1 MRISTAQHGAV
12 VEVIAEGRLDES
24 WADHLRSAL
33 DDVVRRGTHHVR
45 LNMEAVTY
53 LSSAGIG
60 VLMCCYN
67 DLKQINGSF
76 AVTAPSKR
84 VRKILEMASLG
95 PLLLTDLSGAA
106 PVDAPVEYQRA
117 IHTENGLFEVLEA
130 HETKALA
137 CRVIGDHQ
145 SLQRGNCAPGDMSQV
160 RFPAGAFGLGIG
172 AFGSDYSE
180 CRDRFGEFVAA
191 GGAAAYLPTDG
202 ASAPDYLVA
211 TGSLVPEVAMLYGI
225 RCEGSFT
232 HHLRFAPSDQAR
244 DVGLS
249 EIVSTCLKTADAETA
264 GMVIVAES
272 TGLVGAALR
281 RSPATERNNTAS
293 RFDHPNIRKWVTFTA
308 EPAHAGSLCLVVGVA
323 SDGAAAG
330 PLQPLLRPVSRA
342 GTGISGHFHAAAF
355 PYRPIQQGRLELD
368 ATVGVLFENQGPKG
382 LLHLLWDGREATGAG
397 ESRFVRGACWV
408 APIREFSAL

>member
-1 MRISTAQHGAV
+1 MRISTAQHGPV

-24 WADHLRSAL
+24 WADHVASAL
-33 DDVVRRGTHHVR
+33 DEVVRRGTHHVR

-53 LSSAGIG
+53 LSSSGIR
-60 VLMCCYN
+60 VLISCYK
-67 DLKQINGSF
+67 DLKQINGFF
-76 AVTAPSKR
+76 AVTAPSNR
-84 VRKILEMASLG
+84 VRTILDLAGLS
-95 PLLLTDLSGAA
+95 PLLLTDIPGAS
-106 PVDAPVEYQRA
+106 VDAPVEHQGA
-117 IHTENGLFEVLEA
+117 IHTENGLFEVLHA
-130 HETKALA
+130 HEAKALA

-145 SLQRGNCAPGDMSQV
+145 RSHRGNSAGEMTQV

-180 CRDRFGEFVAA
+180 CRDRFGEFIAA

-202 ASAPDYLVA
+202 ASTPDYLVA

-225 RCEGSFT
+225 CCEGGFS
-232 HHLRFAPSDQAR
+232 HHLRFSPGDQAR

-264 GMVIVAES
+264 GIVIVAES

-281 RSPATERNNTAS
+281 RSPATEPNNTAS

-323 SDGAAAG
+323 SDSAAAG
-330 PLQPLLRPVSRA
+330 PLQHLLRPVSRA

-355 PYRPIQQGRLELD
+355 PYRAIQKGRLELD

-382 LLHLLWDGREATGAG
+382 LLHLLWDAREATGAG

-408 APIREFSAL
+408 GSIREVSSL

>member
-24 WADHLRSAL
+24 WADHLASAL

-53 LSSAGIG
+53 LSSSGIR
-60 VLMCCYN
+60 VLIACYK

-76 AVTAPSKR
+76 AVTAPSKQ
-84 VRKILEMASLG
+84 VRKILDMTGLST
-95 PLLLTDLSGAA
+95 LLLTDVPEAA
-106 PVDAPVEYQRA
+106 PAAAPAEHQRT
-117 IHTENGLFEVLEA
+117 IHTENGIFEVLDA
-130 HETKALA
+130 HEANALV

-145 SLQRGNCAPGDMSQV
+145 SSQRGNWEASDMSQV
-160 RFPAGAFGLGIG
+160 HFPAGAFGLGIG
-172 AFGSDYSE
+172 AFGSDYLE
-180 CRDRFGEFVAA
+180 CRDRFGEFIAA

-202 ASAPDYLVA
+202 ASTPDYLVA

-225 RCEGSFT
+225 CCEGSLSQ
-232 HHLRFAPSDQAR
+232 HLRFSPGEQAR

-249 EIVSTCLKTADAETA
+249 EIVSTCLKTVDADTA
-264 GMVIVAES
+264 GIVIVAES

-281 RSPATERNNTAS
+281 RSPATEPNNTAP

-323 SDGAAAG
+323 SETATEG

-342 GTGISGHFHAAAF
+342 GTGISGHFHGAAF
-355 PYRPIQQGRLELD
+355 PYRAIQKGRLELD

-382 LLHLLWDGREATGAG
+382 LLHLLWDAREATGAG

-408 APIREFSAL
+408 GSIREVSSL

>member
-24 WADHLRSAL
+24 WADHLGSAL

-53 LSSAGIG
+53 LSSSGIR
-60 VLMCCYN
+60 VLIACYK

-76 AVTAPSKR
+76 AVTAPSKQ
-84 VRKILEMASLG
+84 VRKILDMTGLST
-95 PLLLTDLSGAA
+95 LLLADVPGAA
-106 PVDAPVEYQRA
+106 PADAPVEHQRT
-117 IHTENGLFEVLEA
+117 IHTENGLFEVLDA
-130 HETKALA
+130 HEANALG

-145 SLQRGNCAPGDMSQV
+145 SSQRGNWEASDMSQV
-160 RFPAGAFGLGIG
+160 HFPVGAFGLGIG
-172 AFGSDYSE
+172 AFGSDYLE
-180 CRDRFGEFVAA
+180 CRDRFGEFIAA

-202 ASAPDYLVA
+202 ASTPDYFVA
-211 TGSLVPEVAMLYGI
+211 TGSLVPEVGMLYGI
-225 RCEGSFT
+225 CCEGSFS
-232 HHLRFAPSDQAR
+232 HHLRFSPGDQAR

-249 EIVSTCLKTADAETA
+249 EIVSTCLKAADAEIA

-281 RSPATERNNTAS
+281 RSPATEPNNTGS

-308 EPAHAGSLCLVVGVA
+308 EPAHAGSLCLVVGIA
-323 SDGAAAG
+323 SQTAAEG

-355 PYRPIQQGRLELD
+355 PYRAIQKGRLELD

-382 LLHLLWDGREATGAG
+382 LLHLLWDAREATGAG

-408 APIREFSAL
+408 GPIREFSGL

>member
-24 WADHLRSAL
+24 WADHVGSAL
-33 DDVVRRGTHHVR
+33 DEVIRRGTHHVR

-53 LSSAGIG
+53 LSSSGIR
-60 VLMCCYN
+60 VLISCYK

-76 AVTAPSKR
+76 AVTAPSQQ
-84 VRKILEMASLG
+84 VRKILDMTGLST
-95 PLLLTDLSGAA
+95 LLLTDGRGVA
-106 PVDAPVEYQRA
+106 PVDAPVEHQGV
-117 IHTENGLFEVLEA
+117 IHTENGIFELLDA
-130 HETKALA
+130 HEAKALT
-137 CRVIGDHQ
+137 CRVVGDHQ
-145 SLQRGNCAPGDMSQV
+145 NSHRGNGAGDMTHVS
-160 RFPAGAFGLGIG
+160 FPAGAFGLGVG
-172 AFGSDYSE
+172 AFGSEYVE

-202 ASAPDYLVA
+202 ASTPDYLVA
-211 TGSLVPEVAMLYGI
+211 TGSLVPEVSMLYGI
-225 RCEGSFT
+225 CCEGGFS
-232 HHLRFAPSDQAR
+232 HQLRFSPGDQAR

-249 EIVSTCLKTADAETA
+249 AIVSTCLKTANAETA

-281 RSPATERNNTAS
+281 RSPATEPTDTGS

-308 EPAHAGSLCLVVGVA
+308 EPAHAGSLCLVAGIA
-323 SDGAAAG
+323 SESAGAG

-355 PYRPIQQGRLELD
+355 PYRTIQKGRLDLD

-382 LLHLLWDGREATGAG
+382 LLHLLWDAREATGAG

-408 APIREFSAL
+408 GPIREISGL

>member
-24 WADHLRSAL
+24 WADHVASAL

-53 LSSAGIG
+53 LSSAGIS
-60 VLMCCYN
+60 VLISCYK

-76 AVTAPSKR
+76 AVTSPSHQ
-84 VRKILEMASLG
+84 VRKILDMTGLST
-95 PLLLTDLSGAA
+95 LLLADVAGVA
-106 PVDAPVEYQRA
+106 PVDAPVEHQRA
-117 IHTENGLFEVLEA
+117 IHTENGLFEVLDSHEA
-130 HETKALA
+130 KALA

-145 SLQRGNCAPGDMSQV
+145 NSHRGNCAGDMTQV

-172 AFGSDYSE
+172 AFGSEYLD

-202 ASAPDYLVA
+202 ASTPDYLVA

-225 RCEGSFT
+225 CCEGGFS
-232 HHLRFAPSDQAR
+232 HHLRFSPGDQAR

-264 GMVIVAES
+264 GIVIVAES

-281 RSPATERNNTAS
+281 RSPATEPNNTAP

-323 SDGAAAG
+323 SEPAAAG

-355 PYRPIQQGRLELD
+355 PYRAIQKGRLELD

-382 LLHLLWDGREATGAG
+382 LLHLLWDAREATGAG

-408 APIREFSAL
+408 GSIREVSSL

>member
-1 MRISTAQHGAV
+1 MRISTAQHGAF
-12 VEVIAEGRLDES
+12 VEVIAEGRIDES
-24 WADHLRSAL
+24 WADHFASAL
-33 DDVVRRGTHHVR
+33 DDVVRRGTHHIL
-45 LNMEAVTY
+45 LNMGAVTY
-53 LSSAGIG
+53 LSSAGIS
-60 VLMCCYN
+60 VLLRCYN

-76 AVTAPSKR
+76 AVMAPSNR
-84 VRKILEMASLG
+84 VRTILDLAGLS
-95 PLLLTDLSGAA
+95 PLLLTDVAGG
-106 PVDAPVEYQRA
+106 APVEHQGA
-117 IHTENGLFEVLEA
+117 IHTENGLFEVLHA
-130 HETKALA
+130 HEAKALA

-145 SLQRGNCAPGDMSQV
+145 TLQRGNCSAGDMSQL

-211 TGSLVPEVAMLYGI
+211 KGSLVPEVAMLYGI
-225 RCEGSFT
+225 RCEGSFS
-232 HHLRFAPSDQAR
+232 HHLRFAPGEQAR

-264 GMVIVAES
+264 GMVMIAEA

-308 EPAHAGSLCLVVGVA
+308 EPAHAGSLCLVVGIA
-323 SDGAAAG
+323 SDSVAAG
-330 PLQPLLRPVSRA
+330 PLQPLLRPLSRA
-342 GTGISGHFHAAAF
+342 ATGISGHFHAAAF
-355 PYRPIQQGRLELD
+355 PYRPIQKGGLELD
-368 ATVGVLFENQGPKG
+368 ATVGVLFENQRPQG
-382 LLHLLWDGREATGAG
+382 LLHLLCDDREATGAG

-408 APIREFSAL
+408 GPIRELSDL

>member
-24 WADHLRSAL
+24 WADHVASAL

-53 LSSAGIG
+53 LSSAGIS
-60 VLMCCYN
+60 VLISCYK

-76 AVTAPSKR
+76 AVTSPSHQ
-84 VRKILEMASLG
+84 VRKILHMTGLST
-95 PLLLTDLSGAA
+95 LLLADVAGVA
-106 PVDAPVEYQRA
+106 PVDAPVEHQRA
-117 IHTENGLFEVLEA
+117 IHTENGLFEVLDSHEA
-130 HETKALA
+130 KALA

-145 SLQRGNCAPGDMSQV
+145 NSHRGSCAGDMTQV

-172 AFGSDYSE
+172 AFGSEYLD

-202 ASAPDYLVA
+202 ASTPDYLVA

-225 RCEGSFT
+225 CCEGGFS
-232 HHLRFAPSDQAR
+232 HHLRFSPGDQAR

-249 EIVSTCLKTADAETA
+249 EIVSTCLKTAEAETA
-264 GMVIVAES
+264 GIVIVAES

-281 RSPATERNNTAS
+281 RSPATEPNNTAP

-323 SDGAAAG
+323 SDSAAAG

-342 GTGISGHFHAAAF
+342 GTGISGHFHVAAF
-355 PYRPIQQGRLELD
+355 PYRAIQKGRLELD

-382 LLHLLWDGREATGAG
+382 LLHLLWDAREATGAG

-408 APIREFSAL
+408 GSIREVSSL

>member
-24 WADHLRSAL
+24 WADHVASAL
-33 DDVVRRGTHHVR
+33 DEVVRRGTHHVR

-53 LSSAGIG
+53 LSSSGIR
-60 VLMCCYN
+60 VLISCYK

-76 AVTAPSKR
+76 AVTSPSHQ
-84 VRKILEMASLG
+84 VRKILDMTGLST
-95 PLLLTDLSGAA
+95 LLLADVAGVA
-106 PVDAPVEYQRA
+106 PVDAPVEHQRA
-117 IHTENGLFEVLEA
+117 IHTENGLFEVLDSHEA
-130 HETKALA
+130 KALA

-145 SLQRGNCAPGDMSQV
+145 NSHRGNCAGDMTQV

-172 AFGSDYSE
+172 AFGSEYLD

-202 ASAPDYLVA
+202 ASTPDYLVA

-225 RCEGSFT
+225 CCEGGFS
-232 HHLRFAPSDQAR
+232 HHLRFSPGDQAR

-264 GMVIVAES
+264 GIVIVAES

-281 RSPATERNNTAS
+281 RSPATEPNNTAP

-323 SDGAAAG
+323 SEPAAAG

-355 PYRPIQQGRLELD
+355 PYRAIQKGRLELD

-382 LLHLLWDGREATGAG
+382 LLHLLWDAREATGAG

-408 APIREFSAL
+408 GSIRELSSL

>member
-24 WADHLRSAL
+24 WADHVASAL
-33 DDVVRRGTHHVR
+33 DEVVRRGTHHVR

-53 LSSAGIG
+53 LSSSGIR
-60 VLMCCYN
+60 VLISCYK

-76 AVTAPSKR
+76 AVTAPSKQ
-84 VRKILEMASLG
+84 VRKILDMTGLST
-95 PLLLTDLSGAA
+95 LLLTDVPGAA
-106 PVDAPVEYQRA
+106 PVDAPVEHQRV
-117 IHTENGLFEVLEA
+117 IHTENGLFEVLDAQEA
-130 HETKALA
+130 KALG

-145 SLQRGNCAPGDMSQV
+145 SSHRGNCAGDVSQI

-172 AFGSDYSE
+172 AFGSDFSE
-180 CRDRFGEFVAA
+180 CRDRFGEFIAA

-211 TGSLVPEVAMLYGI
+211 TGSFVPEVAMLYGI
-225 RCEGSFT
+225 CCEGSFS
-232 HHLRFAPSDQAR
+232 HHLRFSPGDQAR

-281 RSPATERNNTAS
+281 RSPATEANNTAS

-308 EPAHAGSLCLVVGVA
+308 EPAHAGSLCLVAGVA
-323 SDGAAAG
+323 SETAAAV
-330 PLQPLLRPVSRA
+330 PLQPLLRPLSRA

-355 PYRPIQQGRLELD
+355 PYRTIQKGRLDLD

-382 LLHLLWDGREATGAG
+382 LLHLLWDAREATGAG

-408 APIREFSAL
+408 GPIREVSRL